1 MARLPAPEPP
11 KRRHRRPARWLAG
24 VLLAGLLLTA
34 FGLGSVCL
42 YVWLTGRQVD
52 LTGREIVFDQIRAD
66 RENALSVPEVYERCR
81 PWVVT
86 LQVRSAGGGGGFG
99 TGIVLTADGYIL
111 TCAHV
116 VDLSDPVI
124 SVETCDGSVFD
135 GTVVALDRQ
144 TDVAVVHIPALGL
157 EPAELGS
164 SGQTLVGE
172 TAIALGNPL
181 GPQFSA
187 TLTCGILSARER
199 TVTID
204 RYVMTLLQFDA
215 SVSPGN
221 SGGPLLNSL
230 GQVIGMVNAKVDDD
244 QVEGI
249 GFAIPI
255 DDVLGIIGDLQNLGY
270 VTGAYLGVT
279 VQDVDSESASRYGL
293 PSGAYVASVVD
304 GGAADRA
311 GVQPKDIITGIGDI
325 QVTSMTS
332 LTRALRSFKA
342 GDTTTITVVRSGQTL
357 TLTITLDERPQ
368 DLDSSS
374 SQTDPSMPSEG
385 DYNEWYDFFRRYFGN

>member
-1 MARLPAPEPP
+1 MNDRHYDPFGPGMARLPAPEPA
-11 KRRHRRPARWLAG
+11 KRRHRRPARWLARWLAG

-34 FGLGSVCL
+34 SGLGSVCL

-52 LTGREIVFDQIRAD
+52 LTGREIIFDQIRAD

-86 LQVRSAGGGGGFG
+86 LQVRSAGSGGGFG

-116 VDLSDPVI
+116 VDLSDPII

-255 DDVLGIIGDLQNLGY
+255 DQAVTVAQDLIRYGYVQQRPWLGITVRDRTDLSRGPEGVLVIDISPDSAAQAAGLQVGDWIIAFNGQS
-270 VTGAYLGVT
+270 TPT
-279 VQDVDSESASRYGL
+279 SALLNYEKDKCAVG
-293 PSGAYVASVVD
+293 
-304 GGAADRA
+304 DRA
-311 GVQPKDIITGIGDI
+311 E
-325 QVTSMTS
+325 
-332 LTRALRSFKA
+332 LTVLRE
-342 GDTTTITVVRSGQTL
+342 GQQL
-357 TLTITLDERPQ
+357 TLTCQLGA
-368 DLDSSS
+368 
-374 SQTDPSMPSEG
+374 MPGTEE
-385 DYNEWYDFFRRYFGN
+385 N

>member
-11 KRRHRRPARWLAG
+11 KRRHRRPARWLARWLAG
-24 VLLAGLLLTA
+24 ALLAGLLLTA
-34 FGLGSVCL
+34 SGLGSVCL

-86 LQVRSAGGGGGFG
+86 LQVRSAGSGGGFG

-116 VDLSDPVI
+116 VDLSDPII

-144 TDVAVVHIPALGL
+144 TDVAVIHIPALGL

-255 DDVLGIIGDLQNLGY
+255 DQAVTVSQDLIRYGYVQQRPWLGITVRDRTDLSRGPEGVLVIDISPNSAAQAAGLQVGDWIIAFNGQS
-270 VTGAYLGVT
+270 TPT
-279 VQDVDSESASRYGL
+279 SALLNYEKDKC
-293 PSGAYVASVVD
+293 VV
-304 GGAADRA
+304 GDRA
-311 GVQPKDIITGIGDI
+311 E
-325 QVTSMTS
+325 
-332 LTRALRSFKA
+332 LTVLRE
-342 GDTTTITVVRSGQTL
+342 GQRL
-357 TLTITLDERPQ
+357 TLTCQLGA
-368 DLDSSS
+368 
-374 SQTDPSMPSEG
+374 MPGTEE
-385 DYNEWYDFFRRYFGN
+385 N

>member
-1 MARLPAPEPP
+1 MNDRHYDPFGPGMARLPAPEPP
-11 KRRHRRPARWLAG
+11 KRRHRRPARWLARWLAG

-34 FGLGSVCL
+34 SGLGSVCL

-124 SVETCDGSVFD
+124 SVETCDGSAFD

-255 DDVLGIIGDLQNLGY
+255 DQAVTVAQDLIRYGY
-270 VTGAYLGVT
+270 VQQRPWLC
-279 VQDVDSESASRYGL
+279 
-293 PSGAYVASVVD
+293 
-304 GGAADRA
+304 
-311 GVQPKDIITGIGDI
+311 
-325 QVTSMTS
+325 
-332 LTRALRSFKA
+332 
-342 GDTTTITVVRSGQTL
+342 ITVRDRT
-357 TLTITLDERPQ
+357 
-368 DLDSSS
+368 DLS
-374 SQTDPSMPSEG
+374 
-385 DYNEWYDFFRRYFGN
+385 R